1 MATLEK
7 IRNKAGL
14 LVIVVGVALFAFIIG
29 DFLNSGS
36 TFFRQNQEKI
46 VEVDGNVISIQQYQE
61 RIEEMT
67 EFYKMQSGMS
77 SLPEEYMNQI
87 RQSVY
92 NSMVQEIV
100 LTEAMDKLGMTVSPE
115 ELFDM
120 VQGNNISPILQ
131 QNQMFHNPETGMFDK
146 MALLDFLKAVDD
158 DNIASLP
165 PDQQA
170 QLLPY
175 RNFWLFMEK
184 NIKLQRMEQK
194 YTTLLS
200 KAIAANALDA
210 KEAFNETAESSNI
223 TYAMQSYSTIPDST
237 VSVSKSEQEKLYN
250 QRKEAYKQAETKVI
264 KYVAVDIVPSE
275 ADYSKA
281 STEIEAIKEEL
292 ISSEHTIADIINENS
307 ETPYADVFF
316 SGNALDPEIK
326 TFVAS
331 ASIGEIYG
339 PVFENN
345 KYRMFKLVDQ
355 TVAPDSVK
363 VEHIMITG
371 TGRDEAL
378 ADSLFNV
385 LKTGGD
391 FAEIART
398 YSSDQAAQNGGEVGW
413 LTEMGAKTYVND
425 EFKQGVF
432 SAPLNEIKQMKSLY
446 GIHLYKVTEK
456 TANVQKYK
464 VADVEMT
471 VSPSSKTYSNIYNDL
486 NQFISKNQNI
496 DKLDDAAKEAGYNI
510 RTNVNITANDQT
522 VEMISQSRPVIRWA
536 FQNKKGSI
544 SEIFECDNKFVVA
557 AVQGTIPE
565 GYRPLSL
572 VEGELKPVLIAE
584 KKGKIIADELKSK
597 NLTSLDAYA
606 QAMNASVDSVKFINF
621 NTRRITGIGAE
632 PTLNAMIA
640 LAEPGKLSEPVIGN
654 NGVYVFQVY
663 ERNQESVTYDE
674 KSQIATMDASN
685 AYRFGY
691 QAVQT
696 LINKAKIVDNRIRFY

>member
-46 VEVDGNVISIQQYQE
+46 VEVDGDVISIQQYQE

-100 LTEAMDKLGMTVSPE
+100 LTEAMDRLGMTVGPE

-120 VQGNNISPILQ
+120 VQGNNISPVLQ

-146 MALLDFLKAVDD
+146 MALLNFLKQIDD
-158 DNIASLP
+158 DNIAMLP

-200 KAIAANALDA
+200 KAIVANTLDA
-210 KEAFNETAESSNI
+210 KAAFDETTESSNI
-223 TYAMQSYSTIPDST
+223 VYAMQSYSSIPDST
-237 VSVSKSEQEKLYN
+237 ISVSKSEQEKLYN

-264 KYVAVDIVPSE
+264 KYIAVDIVPSE
-275 ADYSKA
+275 ADYAKA
-281 STEIEAIKEEL
+281 SSEIETVKEEL
-292 ISSEHTIADIINENS
+292 AGTEQTVADIVNEYS
-307 ETPYADVFF
+307 ETPYADIFV
-316 SGNALDPEIK
+316 SENALDPEMK
-326 TFVAS
+326 TFAVS

-339 PVFENN
+339 PEFENN
-345 KYRMFKLVDQ
+345 KYRLFKLVDK
-355 TVAPDSVK
+355 TIAPDSVK
-363 VEHIMITG
+363 VEHIMIAG

-378 ADSLFNV
+378 ADSLLTV
-385 LKTGGD
+385 LKAGGD

-398 YSSDQAAQNGGEVGW
+398 YSADQAAQNGGEVGW
-413 LTEMGAKTYVND
+413 LTEMGAKAYVND

-432 SAPLNEIKQMKSLY
+432 SASLDELKQMKSLY
-446 GIHLYKVTEK
+446 GIHIYKITEK

-471 VSPSSKTYSNIYNDL
+471 ISPSSKTYSNIYNEL
-486 NQFISKNQNI
+486 NQFISKNQSI
-496 DKLDDAAKEAGYNI
+496 DKFDEAAKEAGYNV
-510 RTNVNITANDQT
+510 RSNVNVTANDQT
-522 VEMISQSRPVIRWA
+522 VDMITQSRPVIRWA

-572 VEGELKPVLIAE
+572 VEELKPVIIAE
-584 KKGKIIADELKSK
+584 KKGKLIADELKGK

-632 PTLNAMIA
+632 PTLNAMIT
-640 LAEPGKLSEPVIGN
+640 LAKPGQLSEPVIGN

-663 ERNQESVTYDE
+663 ERNQENLTYDE
-674 KSQIATMDASN
+674 KSQVATLDASN

-691 QAVQT
+691 QAIQT
-696 LINKAKIVDNRIRFY
+696 LMNKAKITDNRIRFY

>member
-29 DFLNSGS
+29 DFLNSSS
-36 TFFRQNQEKI
+36 TFFRQNQEKVI
-46 VEVDGNVISIQQYQE
+46 EVEGNVISIQQYQE

-158 DNIASLP
+158 DNIATLP
-165 PDQQA
+165 PDQQS

-200 KAIAANALDA
+200 KAIAANTLDA
-210 KEAFNETAESSNI
+210 KEAFNETTESSSI
-223 TYAMQSYSTIPDST
+223 LYAMQPYSTIPDST
-237 VSVSKSEQEKLYN
+237 VSVMKSELEKLYN
-250 QRKEAYKQAETKVI
+250 QRKEAYKQTETKVI
-264 KYVAVDIVPSE
+264 KYIAVDIVPSE
-275 ADYSKA
+275 ADYAKA
-281 STEIEAIKEEL
+281 GAEIETIKDEL
-292 ISSEHTIADIINENS
+292 TNPEHAIADIINENS
-307 ETPYADVFF
+307 ETPYTDVFF
-316 SGNALDPEIK
+316 SANTLDPEIK
-326 TFVAS
+326 TFAVS
-331 ASIGEIYG
+331 AYIGEIYG

-345 KYRMFKLVDQ
+345 RYRMFKLVDK
-355 TVAPDSVK
+355 TIAPDSVK
-363 VEHIMITG
+363 VKHIMIAG
-371 TGRDEAL
+371 TGRDEVL
-378 ADSLFNV
+378 ADSLLKV
-385 LKTGGD
+385 LKAGGD
-391 FAEIART
+391 FAGIART
-398 YSSDQAAQNGGEVGW
+398 YSADQAAQNGGDVGW
-413 LTEMGAKTYVND
+413 LTEMGAKAYVND

-432 SAPLNEIKQMKSLY
+432 SAPLNELKQMKSLY

-471 VSPSSKTYSNIYNDL
+471 VSPSSKTYSNIYNEL
-486 NQFISKNQNI
+486 NQFISKNQDI
-496 DKLDDAAKEAGYNI
+496 DKFDDAAKEAGYNV
-510 RTNVNITANDQT
+510 RSNVNVTANDQT
-522 VEMISQSRPVIRWA
+522 VEMIGQSRPVVRWA

-557 AVQGTIPE
+557 AILGTIPE

-572 VEGELKPVLIAE
+572 VEELKPVLIAE

-597 NLTSLDAYA
+597 NLTSLDAYV

-632 PTLNAMIA
+632 PKLNAMIA
-640 LAEPGKLSEPVIGN
+640 LTKPGQLSEPVVGN

-663 ERNQESVTYDE
+663 ERNQENATYDE
-674 KSQIATMDASN
+674 KTQIATLDASN

-696 LINKAKIVDNRIRFY
+696 LISKAKITDNRIRFY

>member
-14 LVIVVGVALFAFIIG
+14 LVMVVGVALFAFIIG

-67 EFYKMQSGMS
+67 EFYKMQSGTS

-100 LTEAMDKLGMTVSPE
+100 LTEAMDKLGMTVSAE

-120 VQGNNISPILQ
+120 VQGDNISPLLQ

-146 MALLDFLKAVDD
+146 MALLNFLKTVDD
-158 DNIASLP
+158 DNIVTLP

-200 KAIAANALDA
+200 KAISANSLDA
-210 KEAFNETAESSNI
+210 KDAFNEAAESSNI
-223 TYAMQSYSTIPDST
+223 VYAMQSYSTIPDST
-237 VSVSKSEQEKLYN
+237 VNISKSELEKLYN

-264 KYVAVDIVPSE
+264 KYIAVDIVPSE

-281 STEIEAIKEEL
+281 ASEIEAVKEEL
-292 ISSEHTIADIINENS
+292 ASSEHNIADIINENS

-316 SGNALDPEIK
+316 SENTLDPEVK

-345 KYRMFKLVDQ
+345 KYRMFKLVDK

-378 ADSLFNV
+378 ADSLLDV
-385 LKTGGD
+385 LKAGGD

-398 YSSDQAAQNGGEVGW
+398 YSVDQAAQNGGEVGW
-413 LTEMGAKTYVND
+413 LTEMGAKVYVND
-425 EFKQGVF
+425 DFKQGVF
-432 SAPLNEIKQMKSLY
+432 SVPLHEIKQMKSLY

-456 TANVQKYK
+456 TADVQKYK
-464 VADVEMT
+464 VADVETT
-471 VSPSSKTYSNIYNDL
+471 VSPSSKTYSNIYNEL
-486 NQFISKNQNI
+486 NQFISKNQDI
-496 DKLDDAAKEAGYNI
+496 DKLDNAAKEAGYSI
-510 RTNVNITANDQT
+510 RTNVQLTTNDQT
-522 VEMISQSRPVIRWA
+522 VEMINQSRPVIRWV

-565 GYRPLSL
+565 GYRSLSSL
-572 VEGELKPVLIAE
+572 TEELKSVLIAE

-597 NLTSLDAYA
+597 SPASLDAYA
-606 QAMNASVDSVKFINF
+606 QVMDASIDSVKFINF
-621 NTRRITGIGAE
+621 NTRRISGIGAE
-632 PTLNAMIA
+632 PALNAMIT
-640 LAEPGKLSEPVIGN
+640 LAEVGKLSEPVIGN

-663 ERNQESVTYDE
+663 ERNQENVTYDE
-674 KSQIATMDASN
+674 RSQIATLDATN

-691 QAVQT
+691 QTVQT
-696 LINKAKIVDNRIRFY
+696 LINKAKVVDNRIRFY

>member
-46 VEVDGNVISIQQYQE
+46 VEVDGHVRSIQQYQE
-61 RIEEMT
+61 RIDEMT

-77 SLPEEYMNQI
+77 TLPEEYMNQI

-120 VQGNNISPILQ
+120 VQGENISPILQ
-131 QNQMFHNPETGMFDK
+131 QNQMFHNPETRMFDK
-146 MALLDFLKAVDD
+146 MALLDFLKAIDD

-200 KAIAANALDA
+200 KAISANSLDA
-210 KEAFNETAESSNI
+210 KDAFNETAESANI
-223 TYAMQSYSTIPDST
+223 IYAMQSYSTIPDST
-237 VSVSKSEQEKLYN
+237 VTISKSELEKLYN
-250 QRKEAYKQAETKVI
+250 QRKEAYKIAETKVI
-264 KYVAVDIVPSE
+264 KYIAVDIVPSE

-281 STEIEAIKEEL
+281 SSEIELIKEEL
-292 ISSEHTIADIINENS
+292 ANSEHIADIVNENS
-307 ETPYADVFF
+307 ETPYNDVFF
-316 SGNALDPEIK
+316 SENALDPEVK
-326 TFVAS
+326 QFVAS
-331 ASIGEIYG
+331 ASVGEIHG

-345 KYRMFKLVDQ
+345 KYRMFKLVDK
-355 TVAPDSVK
+355 TIAPDSVK
-363 VEHIMITG
+363 VEHIMIAG

-378 ADSLFNV
+378 ADSLLNV
-385 LKTGGD
+385 LKTGGN
-391 FAEIART
+391 FAEIAREF
-398 YSSDQAAQNGGEVGW
+398 SVDQAAQNGGEVGW
-413 LTEMGAKTYVND
+413 LTEMGARVYVND

-432 SAPLNEIKQMKSLY
+432 SVPLNEIRQMKSLY

-471 VSPSSKTYSNIYNDL
+471 VSPSSKTYSNIYNEL

-522 VEMISQSRPVIRWA
+522 VEMINQSRQVIRWA
-536 FQNKKGSI
+536 FQNKKGSV
-544 SEIFECDNKFVVA
+544 SDIFECDNKFVVA
-557 AVQGTIPE
+557 ALQGTIPE
-565 GYRPLSL
+565 GYRSLSYVENELRSVL
-572 VEGELKPVLIAE
+572 VAE

-632 PTLNAMIA
+632 PKLNAMIT
-640 LAEPGKLSEPVIGN
+640 LAEVGKLSEPVIGN

-663 ERNQESVTYDE
+663 ERNKENATYDE
-674 KSQIATMDASN
+674 KSQIATLDAAN

-696 LINKAKIVDNRIRFY
+696 LVNNAKITDNRIRFY

>member
-1 MATLEK
+1 
-7 IRNKAGL
+7 
-14 LVIVVGVALFAFIIG
+14 
-29 DFLNSGS
+29 
-36 TFFRQNQEKI
+36 
-46 VEVDGNVISIQQYQE
+46 
-61 RIEEMT
+61 
-67 EFYKMQSGMS
+67 MQSGMS

-100 LTEAMDKLGMTVSPE
+100 LTEAMDKLGMTVGSD

-146 MALLDFLKAVDD
+146 MALLNFLQTVDD
-158 DNIASLP
+158 DNIATLP

-200 KAIAANALDA
+200 KAISANTLDA
-210 KEAFNETAESSNI
+210 REAFDETAESSSI
-223 TYAMQSYSTIPDST
+223 VYAMQSYSTIPDST
-237 VSVSKSEQEKLYN
+237 VSVSKSEEEKLYN

-264 KYVAVDIVPSE
+264 KYIAVDIVPSE
-275 ADYSKA
+275 ADYAKA
-281 STEIEAIKEEL
+281 GSDIETIKDEL
-292 ISSEHTIADIINENS
+292 AGSEQSIADIVNENS
-307 ETPYADVFF
+307 ETPYADVFV
-316 SGNALDPEIK
+316 SENTLDPEIK
-326 TFVAS
+326 TFVTS

-339 PVFENN
+339 PEFENN
-345 KYRMFKLVDQ
+345 KYRLFKLVDK
-355 TVAPDSVK
+355 TIAPDSVK
-363 VEHIMITG
+363 VEHIMIAN

-378 ADSLFNV
+378 ADSLLTV
-385 LKTGGD
+385 LKAGGD

-398 YSSDQAAQNGGEVGW
+398 YSVDQAAQNGGDVGW

-432 SAPLNEIKQMKSLY
+432 SAPLNELKQMKSLY
-446 GIHLYKVTEK
+446 GIHIYKVTEK

-471 VSPSSKTYSNIYNDL
+471 VSPSSKTYSNIYNEL

-496 DKLDDAAKEAGYNI
+496 DKFDDAAKEAGYNV
-510 RTNVNITANDQT
+510 RTNVNVTANDQT

-572 VEGELKPVLIAE
+572 VEELKPILRAE

-606 QAMNASVDSVKFINF
+606 QAMDASVDSVRFINF

-632 PTLNAMIA
+632 PTLNAMIT

-663 ERNQESVTYDE
+663 ERAPENVAYDE
-674 KSQIATMDASN
+674 KTQVATLDASN

-696 LINKAKIVDNRIRFY
+696 LINKAKITDNRIRFY

>member
-67 EFYKMQSGMS
+67 EFYKMQSGTS

-100 LTEAMDKLGMTVSPE
+100 LTEAMDKLGMTVGPE

-120 VQGNNISPILQ
+120 VQGNNISPVLQ

-146 MALLDFLKAVDD
+146 MALLDFLKTVDD
-158 DNIASLP
+158 DNIATLP
-165 PDQQA
+165 PDQQS

-210 KEAFNETAESSNI
+210 KEAFNETTESSSI
-223 TYAMQSYSTIPDST
+223 MYAMQPYSTIPDST
-237 VSVSKSEQEKLYN
+237 VSVTKSELEKLYN

-264 KYVAVDIVPSE
+264 KYITIDIVPSE
-275 ADYSKA
+275 EDYAKA
-281 STEIEAIKEEL
+281 GAEIETIKEEL
-292 ISSEHTIADIINENS
+292 TGSGHTIADIVNENS
-307 ETPYADVFF
+307 EIPYADVF
-316 SGNALDPEIK
+316 SSENALDPEIK
-326 TFVAS
+326 TFAAS

-339 PVFENN
+339 PAFENN
-345 KYRMFKLVDQ
+345 RYRMFKLVDK
-355 TVAPDSVK
+355 TIAPDSVK
-363 VEHIMITG
+363 VEHIMIAG
-371 TGRDEAL
+371 TGRDEVL
-378 ADSLFNV
+378 ADSLLNA
-385 LKTGGD
+385 LKAGAD

-398 YSSDQAAQNGGEVGW
+398 YSVDQAAKNGGDVGW
-413 LTEMGAKTYVND
+413 LTEAGAKAYVND

-432 SAPLNEIKQMKSLY
+432 SAPLNELQQMKSLY
-446 GIHLYKVTEK
+446 GIHIYKATEK

-464 VADVEMT
+464 IANVEMT
-471 VSPSSKTYSNIYNDL
+471 VSPSSKTYSNIYNEL

-496 DKLDDAAKEAGYNI
+496 DKFDDAAKEAGYNV
-510 RTNVNITANDQT
+510 RSSVNVTANDQT
-522 VEMISQSRPVIRWA
+522 LEMIGQSRPVVRWA

-557 AVQGTIPE
+557 AIQGTIPE

-572 VEGELKPVLIAE
+572 VEELKPVLIAE

-597 NLTSLDAYA
+597 SLTSLDAYA

-632 PTLNAMIA
+632 PKLNAMIA
-640 LAEPGKLSEPVIGN
+640 LAKPGQLSEPVIGN

-663 ERNQESVTYDE
+663 ERNQENATYDE
-674 KSQIATMDASN
+674 KIQIATLDASN

-696 LINKAKIVDNRIRFY
+696 LIGRAKITDNRIRFY

>member
-1 MATLEK
+1 
-7 IRNKAGL
+7 
-14 LVIVVGVALFAFIIG
+14 
-29 DFLNSGS
+29 
-36 TFFRQNQEKI
+36 
-46 VEVDGNVISIQQYQE
+46 
-61 RIEEMT
+61 
-67 EFYKMQSGMS
+67 
-77 SLPEEYMNQI
+77 
-87 RQSVY
+87 
-92 NSMVQEIV
+92 MVQEIV
-100 LTEAMDKLGMTVSPE
+100 LTEAMDKLGMSVGPE

-120 VQGNNISPILQ
+120 VQGNNISPVLQ

-158 DNIASLP
+158 DNIATLP

-200 KAIAANALDA
+200 KAIAANTLDA
-210 KEAFNETAESSNI
+210 KEAFDETTESSNI
-223 TYAMQSYSTIPDST
+223 IYAMQPYSTIPDST
-237 VSVSKSEQEKLYN
+237 VSVTKSEQEKLYN

-264 KYVAVDIVPSE
+264 KYIAVDIVPSE
-275 ADYSKA
+275 ADYAKA
-281 STEIEAIKEEL
+281 SSEIEIIKEEL
-292 ISSEHTIADIINENS
+292 INSEHTIADIVNENS

-316 SGNALDPEIK
+316 SENTLDPELK
-326 TFVAS
+326 TFASS

-345 KYRMFKLVDQ
+345 RYRMFKLVDK
-355 TVAPDSVK
+355 TIAPDSIK
-363 VEHIMITG
+363 VEHIMIAN

-378 ADSLFNV
+378 ADSLLTV
-385 LKTGGD
+385 LKAGGD

-398 YSSDQAAQNGGEVGW
+398 YSADQAAQNGGEVGW
-413 LTEMGAKTYVND
+413 LTEMGAKAYVND

-432 SAPLNEIKQMKSLY
+432 SASLNELKQMKSLY
-446 GIHLYKVTEK
+446 GIHIYKVTDK

-471 VSPSSKTYSNIYNDL
+471 VSPSSKTYSNIYNEL

-496 DKLDDAAKEAGYNI
+496 DKFDDAAKEAGYNV
-510 RTNVNITANDQT
+510 RSNVNVTANDQT

-536 FQNKKGSI
+536 FQNSKGSI
-544 SEIFECDNKFVVA
+544 SEIFECDNKFIVA
-557 AVQGTIPE
+557 ALQGTIPE

-572 VEGELKPVLIAE
+572 VEDLKPVIMAE

-632 PTLNAMIA
+632 PTLNAMIT
-640 LAEPGKLSEPVIGN
+640 LAAPGKLSEPVIGN

-663 ERNQESVTYDE
+663 ERIPENATYDE
-674 KSQIATMDASN
+674 KTQVATLDASN

-696 LINKAKIVDNRIRFY
+696 LINKAKITDNRIRFY

>member
-46 VEVDGNVISIQQYQE
+46 IEVDGNVISIQQYQE
-61 RIEEMT
+61 RIDEMT

-92 NSMVQEIV
+92 NSMVQELV
-100 LTEAMDKLGMTVSPE
+100 LTEAMDKLGMTVCPE

-158 DNIASLP
+158 DNIATLP
-165 PDQQA
+165 PDQQS

-175 RNFWLFMEK
+175 RSFWLFMEK

-210 KEAFNETAESSNI
+210 KEAFNETTESSSI
-223 TYAMQSYSTIPDST
+223 MYAMQPYSTIPDST
-237 VSVSKSEQEKLYN
+237 ISVTKSELEKLYN
-250 QRKEAYKQAETKVI
+250 QRKEAYRQAETKVI
-264 KYVAVDIVPSE
+264 KYIAIDILPSE
-275 ADYSKA
+275 ADYAKA
-281 STEIEAIKEEL
+281 GAEIETIKEEL
-292 ISSEHTIADIINENS
+292 AASGHTVADIVNENS
-307 ETPYADVFF
+307 EIPYSDVFL
-316 SGNALDPEIK
+316 SESTLDPEIK
-326 TFVAS
+326 AFAAS

-345 KYRMFKLVDQ
+345 RYRMFKLVDK
-355 TVAPDSVK
+355 TIAPDSVK
-363 VEHIMITG
+363 VEHIMIAG
-371 TGRDEAL
+371 TGRDEVL
-378 ADSLFNV
+378 ADSLLNE
-385 LKTGGD
+385 LKAGGD

-398 YSSDQAAQNGGEVGW
+398 YSADQAAKNGGDVGW
-413 LTEMGAKTYVND
+413 LTEMGAKAYVND

-432 SAPLNEIKQMKSLY
+432 SAPLNELKQMKSLY

-464 VADVEMT
+464 VANVEMT
-471 VSPSSKTYSNIYNDL
+471 VSPSSKTYSNIYNEL
-486 NQFISKNQNI
+486 NQFISKNQDI
-496 DKLDDAAKEAGYNI
+496 DKFDDAAKEAGYNV
-510 RTNVNITANDQT
+510 RSNVNVTANDQT
-522 VEMISQSRPVIRWA
+522 VEMISQSRPVVRWA

-544 SEIFECDNKFVVA
+544 SEIFECENKFVVA
-557 AVQGTIPE
+557 AIQGTIPE

-572 VEGELKPVLIAE
+572 VEELKPVLIAE

-632 PTLNAMIA
+632 PKLNAMIA
-640 LAEPGKLSEPVIGN
+640 LAKSGQLSEPVIGN

-663 ERNQESVTYDE
+663 ERSLENAAYDE
-674 KSQIATMDASN
+674 KTQIATLDASN

-696 LINKAKIVDNRIRFY
+696 LIGRAKITDNRIRFY

>member
-1 MATLEK
+1 
-7 IRNKAGL
+7 
-14 LVIVVGVALFAFIIG
+14 
-29 DFLNSGS
+29 
-36 TFFRQNQEKI
+36 
-46 VEVDGNVISIQQYQE
+46 
-61 RIEEMT
+61 
-67 EFYKMQSGMS
+67 MS

-100 LTEAMDKLGMTVSPE
+100 LTEAMDKLGMTVGPD

-120 VQGNNISPILQ
+120 VQGNNISPLLQ

-146 MALLDFLKAVDD
+146 MALLNFLQTVDD
-158 DNIASLP
+158 DNIATLP

-200 KAIAANALDA
+200 KAISANTLDA
-210 KEAFNETAESSNI
+210 REAFDETAESSSI
-223 TYAMQSYSTIPDST
+223 VYAMQSYSTIPDST
-237 VSVSKSEQEKLYN
+237 INVSKSEEEKLYN

-264 KYVAVDIVPSE
+264 KYIAVDIVPSE
-275 ADYSKA
+275 ADYAKA
-281 STEIEAIKEEL
+281 ASDIEVIKDEL
-292 ISSEHTIADIINENS
+292 AGSDHSIADIVNENS
-307 ETPYADVFF
+307 EMPYADIFV
-316 SGNALDPEIK
+316 SENALDPEMK
-326 TFVAS
+326 TFVTS

-339 PVFENN
+339 PEFENN
-345 KYRMFKLVDQ
+345 KYRLFKLVDK
-355 TVAPDSVK
+355 TIAPDSVK
-363 VEHIMITG
+363 VEHIMIAN

-378 ADSLFNV
+378 ADSLLNV
-385 LKTGGD
+385 LKAGGD

-398 YSSDQAAQNGGEVGW
+398 YSVDQAAQNGGDVGW
-413 LTEMGAKTYVND
+413 LTEMGAKAYVND

-432 SAPLNEIKQMKSLY
+432 SVPLNELKQMKSLY
-446 GIHLYKVTEK
+446 GIHIYKVTEK

-471 VSPSSKTYSNIYNDL
+471 VSPSSKTYSNIYNEL

-496 DKLDDAAKEAGYNI
+496 DKFDDAAKEVGYNV
-510 RTNVNITANDQT
+510 RTNVSVTANDQT
-522 VEMISQSRPVIRWA
+522 VEMINQSRPVIRWA

-572 VEGELKPVLIAE
+572 VEELKPILRAE

-597 NLTSLDAYA
+597 NLTSLSAYA
-606 QAMNASVDSVKFINF
+606 QAMDASVDSVRFINF

-632 PTLNAMIA
+632 PTLNAMIT

-654 NGVYVFQVY
+654 NGVYIFQVY
-663 ERNQESVTYDE
+663 ERNQENTAYDE
-674 KSQIATMDASN
+674 KTQTATLDASN

>member
-46 VEVDGNVISIQQYQE
+46 VEVDGTVISIQQYQE

-100 LTEAMDKLGMTVSPE
+100 LTEAMDKLGMSVGPE

-131 QNQMFHNPETGMFDK
+131 QNQMFRNPETGMFDK
-146 MALLDFLKAVDD
+146 MALLDFLKAIDD
-158 DNIASLP
+158 DNLASMP

-175 RNFWLFMEK
+175 RNLWMFMEK

-200 KAIAANALDA
+200 KAIAANSLDA
-210 KEAFNETAESSNI
+210 KEAFDETAESSNI
-223 TYAMQSYSTIPDST
+223 VYAMQSYATIPDST
-237 VSVSKSEQEKLYN
+237 VSVTKGEQEKLYN

-264 KYVAVDIVPSE
+264 KYIAVDIVPSE
-275 ADYSKA
+275 ADYAKA
-281 STEIEAIKEEL
+281 NTEIETIKDEL
-292 ISSEHTIADIINENS
+292 ESSEHSIADIVNENS
-307 ETPYADVFF
+307 ETPYTDVFF
-316 SGNALDPEIK
+316 SENTLDPELK
-326 TFVAS
+326 AFAS
-331 ASIGEIYG
+331 TASVGEIYG

-345 KYRMFKLVDQ
+345 RYRMFKLVDK
-355 TVAPDSVK
+355 TTAPDSVK
-363 VEHIMITG
+363 VEHIMIAN

-378 ADSLFNV
+378 ADSLLTV
-385 LKTGGD
+385 LKAGGN
-391 FAEIART
+391 FAEIAIT
-398 YSSDQAAQNGGEVGW
+398 YSVDQAAQNGGDVGW
-413 LTEMGAKTYVND
+413 LTEMGAKAYVND

-432 SAPLNEIKQMKSLY
+432 SAPVNELRQMKSLY
-446 GIHLYKVTEK
+446 GIHIYKVTER
-456 TANVQKYK
+456 TANVEKYK

-471 VSPSSKTYSNIYNDL
+471 VSPSSKTYSNIYNEL

-496 DKLDDAAKEAGYNI
+496 DKFDDAAKEAGYNV
-510 RTNVNITANDQT
+510 RSNVNVTASDQT
-522 VEMISQSRPVIRWA
+522 VEMITQSRQVVRWA

-572 VEGELKPVLIAE
+572 VEDLKPVIIAE
-584 KKGKIIADELKSK
+584 KKGKIIADELKGK
-597 NLTSLDAYA
+597 NLTSVDEYA
-606 QAMNASVDSVKFINF
+606 LAMSASVDSVKFINF

-632 PTLNAMIA
+632 PTLNAMIT
-640 LAEPGKLSEPVIGN
+640 LARPGKVSEPVIGN

-663 ERNQESVTYDE
+663 ERHQENVTYDE
-674 KSQIATMDASN
+674 KAQIATLDASN

-691 QAVQT
+691 QAIQT
-696 LINKAKIVDNRIRFY
+696 LMNKAKITDNRIRFY